1 MLVSCLPVN
10 VVISWPRHVA
20 SSISGTWLLDTSG
33 HVIAPLGPIEQV
45 EPTEIGAR
53 ALLNIIITNKYI

>member
-1 MLVSCLPVN
+1 MLVTCLPVN

-33 HVIAPLGPIEQV
+33 HVIASLGPIEQV
-45 EPTEIGAR
+45 KPTEIGAR
-53 ALLNIIITNKYI
+53 ALLNIIIKNKYI